1 MSKHIASA
9 GTNTREHTEFFT
21 FRLPESLS
29 SRVTEDATR
38 RGESI
43 SEYIRVAL
51 MEKTTRDVR

>member
-1 MSKHIASA
+1 MRTPQSPQSQ
-9 GTNTREHTEFFT
+9 TREHTQFWT